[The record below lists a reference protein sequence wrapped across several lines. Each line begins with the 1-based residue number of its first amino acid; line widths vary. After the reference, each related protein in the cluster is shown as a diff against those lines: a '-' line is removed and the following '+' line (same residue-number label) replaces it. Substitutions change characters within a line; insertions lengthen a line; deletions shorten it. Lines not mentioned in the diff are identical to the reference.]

1 MKKKINTQAIVNE
14 LQGSVFF
21 PKKETEEQEHTSIPT
36 PQPSSLTPDTV
47 IPRHRDTIQP
57 SNHDTT
63 IPLNEEDLLETVR
76 KAVKQVGKEAAT
88 QRLTLEE
95 KQELVDIEY
104 SYKRQG
110 IKTSGNEIMRIAT
123 NYIVRDYR
131 KNGEQSVLAKV
142 LRKLNSWYHDTKH
155 DTTVS
160 WNQATTVQFTPWQQ
174 AKRYVHNSRV

>member
-21 PKKETEEQEHTSIPT
+21 PAQPAAAAPQQETAFTT
-36 PQPSSLTPDTV
+36 PNEKQTDDTM
-47 IPRHRDTIQP
+47 IPRYHDTTVS
-57 SNHDTT
+57 SNHDTM
-63 IPLNEEDLLETVR
+63 IPESENDLLERVR

-95 KQELVDIEY
+95 KQALADIEY

-123 NYIVRDYR
+123 NYIVKDYR
-131 KNGEQSVLAKV
+131 KNGENSILAHIIK
-142 LRKLNSWYHDTKH
+142 RLN
-155 DTTVS
+155 
-160 WNQATTVQFTPWQQ
+160 A
-174 AKRYVHNSRV
+174 